1 MPLAIGVPLGAQG
14 PVRYDST
21 GMYCSFACA
30 KADVLTREETPAA
43 SRVAARASLRIFMV
57 VSVIEVGKARSGKG
71 AASTRSERAWGSA
84 SRRRA
89 APSRLGPPWGA
100 EACGSEPACAGL
112 DRLEERPRLA
122 AAGASTRSERAW
134 GSASRRRAAPSRL
147 GPPWGAASTR
157 SERAWGSASRRR
169 AAPSRLGPPWGAAS
183 TRSERAWGSCSSVR
197 EGPKPELLLGCGPK
211 FGQAM
216 RLDDQEPHDQAA
228 KDHQLG
234 VRGRGGADVA
244 PDQAGQEG
252 QELVQRNRQ
261 DHDEGRAEEAA
272 HDRTQ
277 PADDHHEQQLER
289 QVHRERAR
297 RPGRRRPTAHRPR
310 R

>member
-71 AASTRSERAWGSA
+71 AASTRSERAWGA
-84 SRRRA
+84 
-89 APSRLGPPWGA
+89 
-100 EACGSEPACAGL
+100 
-112 DRLEERPRLA
+112 
-122 AAGASTRSERAW
+122 
-134 GSASRRRAAPSRL
+134 
-147 GPPWGAASTR
+147 
-157 SERAWGSASRRR
+157 ASRRR

-272 HDRTQ
+272 H
-277 PADDHHEQQLER
+277 
-289 QVHRERAR
+289 
-297 RPGRRRPTAHRPR
+297 
-310 R
+310 

>member
-71 AASTRSERAWGSA
+71 AAITRSERAWGSA

-122 AAGASTRSERAW
+122 AAR
-134 GSASRRRAAPSRL
+134 
-147 GPPWGAASTR
+147 ASTR

-261 DHDEGRAEEAA
+261 
-272 HDRTQ
+272 
-277 PADDHHEQQLER
+277 
-289 QVHRERAR
+289 
-297 RPGRRRPTAHRPR
+297 
-310 R
+310 

>member
-71 AASTRSERAWGSA
+71 AASTRSERAWGS
-84 SRRRA
+84 
-89 APSRLGPPWGA
+89 
-100 EACGSEPACAGL
+100 
-112 DRLEERPRLA
+112 
-122 AAGASTRSERAW
+122 
-134 GSASRRRAAPSRL
+134 
-147 GPPWGAASTR
+147 
-157 SERAWGSASRRR
+157 
-169 AAPSRLGPPWGAAS
+169 
-183 TRSERAWGSCSSVR
+183 CSSVR

-252 QELVQRNRQ
+252 QELV
-261 DHDEGRAEEAA
+261 
-272 HDRTQ
+272 
-277 PADDHHEQQLER
+277 
-289 QVHRERAR
+289 
-297 RPGRRRPTAHRPR
+297 
-310 R
+310 